1 MIEPSTPALSAICRK
16 GASSDRPTISANL
29 FFVVQGFFNL
39 VDFLGQVN
47 QRGAAARNNVFY
59 SSFGSVESVFNPQFA
74 VFEFGFSRRTT
85 LITAT
90 PPASLAIRS

>member
-16 GASSDRPTISANL
+16 GASSDRPTISAIFSSL
-29 FFVVQGFFNL
+29 SRLFFNL

-47 QRGAAARNNVFY
+47 QRGAARNNAFFY

-74 VFEFGFSRRTT
+74 VFEFGFVAAP
-85 LITAT
+85 L
-90 PPASLAIRS
+90 